1 MTIEELRK
9 KLAALRENQLSPYA
23 PVREWTGGG
32 SPLALHF
39 GRYSGQHVRVLGK
52 DVPYLRWMM
61 STPNV
66 VRRLR
71 QKPQLYSFVLKL
83 ALKER
88 IAEGVRLELQLVRDT
103 IRAYYD
109 EGAPEE
115 FDFLGLRRYG
125 ARYKD
130 PNDRIRKIRSVL
142 EAPPETM
149 LQERET
155 YQVKARRTLRR
166 LRAL

>member
-1 MTIEELRK
+1 
-9 KLAALRENQLSPYA
+9 
-23 PVREWTGGG
+23 
-32 SPLALHF
+32 
-39 GRYSGQHVRVLGK
+39 
-52 DVPYLRWMM
+52 
-61 STPNV
+61 
-66 VRRLR
+66 
-71 QKPQLYSFVLKL
+71 VLKL